1 MAKRLK
7 ARGLDVRV
15 VGASKVFRVRIGR
28 YETRA
33 AAAAAAKQLKA
44 KKIIAFVT
52 DIGADDK

>member
-1 MAKRLK
+1 LK